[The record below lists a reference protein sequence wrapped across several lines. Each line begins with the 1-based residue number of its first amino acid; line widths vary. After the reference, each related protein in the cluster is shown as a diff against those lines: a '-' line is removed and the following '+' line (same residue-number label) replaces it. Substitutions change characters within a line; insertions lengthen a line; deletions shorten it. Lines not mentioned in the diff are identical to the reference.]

1 MRGSWSGSGVSPP
14 AERWHRV
21 WPVTSARRAVGQAGD
36 PPAEWQPM
44 MVRDECP
51 HAALHRRVVR
61 GRPRHVDW
69 TDAAI
74 IAATLRER
82 QCDKPVMPWHHEPP
96 WFHGGARRDR
106 VRHDWLADGGR
117 ALLPCAAAAYG
128 VAGGEVGR
136 DGGGGGGRGSRHR
149 PSKANLGA
157 ECCRKASA
165 LGWLSRRPCHP
176 RCRVNDMLA
185 LMRTRPPRHRL
196 KSGRAPPPP
205 VGS

>member
-1 MRGSWSGSGVSPP
+1 MSPP

-128 VAGGEVGR
+128 VAWGEVGG
-136 DGGGGGGRGSRHR
+136 DGGGGGEDHDTARLRRTWAQNVAARHPPWDGSRAGLVTLDAVSMACL
-149 PSKANLGA
+149 P
-157 ECCRKASA
+157 
-165 LGWLSRRPCHP
+165 
-176 RCRVNDMLA
+176 
-185 LMRTRPPRHRL
+185 
-196 KSGRAPPPP
+196 
-205 VGS
+205 